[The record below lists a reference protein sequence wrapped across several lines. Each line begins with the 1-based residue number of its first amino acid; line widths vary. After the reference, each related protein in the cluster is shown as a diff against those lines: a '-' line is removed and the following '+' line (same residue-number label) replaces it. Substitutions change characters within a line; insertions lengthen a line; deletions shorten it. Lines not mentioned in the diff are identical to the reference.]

1 LNVGNQIVNNNID
14 FHCIFLLLKS
24 MATVNCLFTSIL
36 KKTKQYFKVHAGKL
50 IYIKMQTYF
59 TGLGMIEVERV

>member
-1 LNVGNQIVNNNID
+1 
-14 FHCIFLLLKS
+14 

-36 KKTKQYFKVHAGKL
+36 KKKQYFKVHAGKL